1 MMSNNI
7 LREIEWKF
15 KLAGIPNPRLDAEI
29 ILSYVLNLKRIELYL
44 KNYNLN
50 RNNLLILE
58 NLVLRRIRREP
69 VAYITGVKEF
79 YGIEFKVT
87 RDVLI
92 PRPETELLV
101 ETLLNYNLYNNSL
114 LDIGTGSGNIAITLK
129 KYNPSLDITA
139 IDVSDSAL
147 QIAEYNA
154 RKIIPHLNILFI
166 QSDLFVNLNR
176 KFDVIVSNP
185 PYIPL
190 NEIDSLIPDVKNFE
204 PRIALDGG
212 KDGLFF
218 YKKILN
224 SAPQY
229 LNNNG
234 LLVLEIN
241 PQLINS
247 IKKLFYQN
255 GFKIIEIINDYSGFE
270 RVIIGRKGE

>member
-1 MMSNNI
+1 MNNNI
-7 LREIEWKF
+7 LKEVEWRF
-15 KLAGIPNPRLDAEI
+15 KQAGIPNPRLDAEI

-44 KNYNLN
+44 QNYNLN
-50 RNNLLILE
+50 KKKLLILE
-58 NLVLRRIRREP
+58 NLVLRRVKREP

-87 RDVLI
+87 KDVLI

-101 ETLLNYNLYNNSL
+101 ETLLNYNLYNFSL

-139 IDVSDSAL
+139 IDISDSAL
-147 QIAEYNA
+147 QIAKYNA
-154 RKIIPHLNILFI
+154 KKIISHLNISFI
-166 QSDLFVNLNR
+166 QSDLFENINK
-176 KFDVIVSNP
+176 KFDIIVSNP
-185 PYIPL
+185 PYIPSD
-190 NEIDSLIPDVKNFE
+190 EIGSLMPDVKNFE
-204 PRIALDGG
+204 PKIALDGG
-212 KDGLFF
+212 KDGLYF
-218 YKKILN
+218 YKKIIN

-247 IKKLFYQN
+247 IKTLFYQN
-255 GFKIIEIINDYSGFE
+255 KFKIIEIINDYSGFE
-270 RVIIGRKGE
+270 RVIVSQL